1 MRHVHGA
8 AIVIVSALAACG
20 CGSDETPASV
30 AAAGGQAGASGGP
43 AAAGGQ
49 AGSSGGSAGT
59 GGAGGAAGSTL
70 SGGSSGTGGSTPP
83 ADAGTDGSPAAVW
96 RPFNA
101 QSPWNT
107 PIPANPTLD
116 PNSAALIDDF
126 KNSSQWG
133 VHLDVNIDGYSIP
146 LFWADAS
153 TPKVLVTC
161 RTGGHGFVGTN
172 GSNATA
178 MVPIPAGAA
187 PDPQSDHHLL
197 IVDRSTD
204 TEYGM
209 WDTVFANGAWTCGL
223 GALLDL
229 NGTGVRP
236 LAKDATP
243 WWEAHG
249 ARAWGVGLSAG
260 LIRPEEIAAGRIE
273 HALVVAY
280 PHIRAGMYV
289 PPASTAQGAN
299 GVGAQKDRG
308 IPCGGRIQL
317 DPSIDVDAIAVSAAG
332 KAILRALQIYG
343 AYVGDYSGALSLY
356 GDNSP
361 DARAYW
367 QSIGF
372 GSYVLQDKF
381 DLGKLRVIAI
391 GTMYDNGNG

>member
-1 MRHVHGA
+1 MRLFIAV
-8 AIVIVSALAACG
+8 VIVSALAACSSSSKENPATF
-20 CGSDETPASV
+20 GSSG
-30 AAAGGQAGASGGP
+30 AGGQAGTTGGSGG
-43 AAAGGQ
+43 AAGQ
-49 AGSSGGSAGT
+49 AGST
-59 GGAGGAAGSTL
+59 GGTGGAAGSSAT
-70 SGGSSGTGGSTPP
+70 GGSSGAGGTVP
-83 ADAGTDGSPAAVW
+83 ATDAAAVW

-116 PNSAALIDDF
+116 PDSAALIDDF
-126 KNSSQWG
+126 KNSSQYG
-133 VHLDVNIDGYSIP
+133 IHLDVNIDGYSIP
-146 LFWADAS
+146 LFWADAN
-153 TPKVLVTC
+153 TPKVTVTC

-178 MVPIPAGAA
+178 LVPIPTGAA
-187 PDPQSDHHLL
+187 PDAQSDHHLL
-197 IVDRSTD
+197 IIDRSNN

-209 WDTVFANGAWTCGL
+209 WDAAFANGAWTCGL
-223 GALLDL
+223 GALLNL

-236 LAKDATP
+236 LAIEANP

-249 ARAWGVGLSAG
+249 ARACGFGLVAG
-260 LIRPEEIAAGRIE
+260 LIRPEEIAAGRID

-289 PPASTAQGAN
+289 PPASTAQAAN
-299 GVGAQKDRG
+299 GVGAIKTRG

-317 DPSIDVDAIAVSAAG
+317 DPAIDVDAIAVPAAG

-367 QSIGF
+367 ASIGF
-372 GSYVLQDKF
+372 DSYVLQNKF
-381 DLGKLRVIAI
+381 DLGALRVIQV
-391 GTMYDNGNG
+391 GTMYDNGNGG

>member
-1 MRHVHGA
+1 MRSLVA
-8 AIVIVSALAACG
+8 FVIVSSLAACSSG
-20 CGSDETPASV
+20 GEQGPAPAASGASGNGGQTGAPGGSAGAGGAGGQAGTAGG
-30 AAAGGQAGASGGP
+30 AGGQAGA
-43 AAAGGQ
+43 A
-49 AGSSGGSAGT
+49 
-59 GGAGGAAGSTL
+59 GGAGGSAPAD
-70 SGGSSGTGGSTPP
+70 GGS
-83 ADAGTDGSPAAVW
+83 DAAATTW

-107 PIPANPTLD
+107 PIPANAALD

-126 KNSSQWG
+126 KKSSPYG
-133 VHLDVNIDGYSIP
+133 IHLDVNIDGYSIP

-161 RTGGHGFVGTN
+161 RTGGHGFIGQN
-172 GSNATA
+172 GANATA
-178 MVPIPAGAA
+178 MVPIPTGAT

-197 IVDRSTD
+197 IVDRAAN

-209 WDTVFANGAWTCGL
+209 WNAAFANGAWTCGL

-229 NGTGVRP
+229 GGSGVRP
-236 LAKDATP
+236 LAKDANP

-249 ARAWGVGLSAG
+249 PRACGLGLSAG
-260 LIRPEEIAAGRIE
+260 LIRPEEIQAGRID

-280 PHIRAGMYV
+280 PHVRAGMYV
-289 PPASTAQGAN
+289 PPASTAQAAN

-317 DPSIDVDAIAVSAAG
+317 DPAIDVGALSVSPAG
-332 KAILRALQIYG
+332 KAILRALQTYG

-361 DARAYW
+361 QARAYW
-367 QSIGF
+367 TSIGF
-372 GSYVLQDKF
+372 GSYELDGKF
-381 DLGKLRVIAI
+381 DLGSLRVIAI